1 MHSTTLD
8 INTIAHIAF
17 TQPDLTLDCSQVYL
31 TVHENNQT
39 TRLRTICLV
48 PIPTGPLLMLQCTP
62 FEDAQSG
69 YIFVYAGDRYSYSF
83 CIQCENPEDNPIL
96 QAVPRTPLY
105 PHNNSLELT
114 KTIPVDPPY
123 FCSQE
128 ETHQLLQIHIPD
140 LPPEVIQDYP
150 VVLLLTHQLTWP
162 KVGQEQFYTAFYSVP
177 GVSSGMTNIGRHPVN
192 TKTKGSMWLYR
203 LRNSIILYTLLPA
216 LRPLCSWFIH
226 NGTITQALKP
236 QHNLLLPDPSGD
248 TKILVSPCQTPTDPI
263 LMHPSEALVIDRL
276 LPPEQSDTPRLPGP
290 SIADVDLRIR
300 TAIQQAQALQLT
312 C

>member
-17 TQPDLTLDCSQVYL
+17 TQPDRTLDCSQVYL

-48 PIPTGPLLMLQCTP
+48 PISKESRLMLQCTP

-69 YIFVYAGDRYSYSF
+69 YILVYEGDRYTYSF
-83 CIQCENPEDNPIL
+83 CIQCENPEENPIL

-105 PHNNSLELT
+105 PNNNSRGLT

-128 ETHQLLQIHIPD
+128 ETHQLLQMHIPD
-140 LPPEVIQDYP
+140 LPLEVIQDYP
-150 VVLLLTHQLTWP
+150 VVLLLTHRLTWP
-162 KVGQEQFYTAFYSVP
+162 KVNQEQTYTAYYSAP
-177 GVSSGMTNIGRHPVN
+177 GVRSRMTYIERYIAN
-192 TKTKGSMWLYR
+192 TTTKDSMRLYR
-203 LRNSIILYTLLPA
+203 LRNSIILYTLLPY

-236 QHNLLLPDPSGD
+236 QNNLLLPDPSGD

-263 LMHPSEALVIDRL
+263 LMHPSEALVINQL
-276 LPPEQSDTPRLPGP
+276 LPPEQSETPHLPGP

-300 TAIQQAQALQLT
+300 TAIQQVQALQLT